1 MTRNEIDS
9 LEMIESVIA
18 FLESNLDL
26 IKNNPAIMAKLTEL
40 KAHAATVKAMKP
52 VQVQRVKEDHAVK
65 KTGRETLVELIKSIT
80 DGLKAVAVATNNT
93 ALKSVCDYPQSS
105 LKDMR
110 ENNLVSLALQ
120 LAAKANEHEDEL
132 KTWNVQ
138 PEETEQLNDLA
149 SGYLSQNVDINLKK
163 NKSIQ
168 ATSSIGDHISAALQQ
183 LNEEMDVML
192 SSFKRANPDFFNGYQ
207 LARQIT
213 HHAATHT
220 TKKTDT
226 GATE

>member
-1 MTRNEIDS
+1 MKRKEIDS

-18 FLESNLDL
+18 FLEAHLEL
-26 IKNNPAIMAKLTEL
+26 IANNPAVMAKLTEL
-40 KAHAATVKAMKP
+40 KAHAATVKTMKP
-52 VQVQRVKEDHAVK
+52 VQLQRGKEDHAVK
-65 KTGRETLVELIKSIT
+65 ITERESLVELIKSTT

-110 ENNLVSLALQ
+110 ENDLVNLALQ
-120 LAAKANEHEDEL
+120 LVAKAKEHEDEL

-149 SGYLSQNVDINLKK
+149 SGYLSQNVDMNLKK
-163 NKSIQ
+163 DKSIQ
-168 ATSSIGDHISAALQQ
+168 ATSSIIDHISDAMQL

-192 SSFKRANPDFFNGYQ
+192 APFKRANPDFFNGYQ

-213 HHAATHT
+213 HHAATHSN
-220 TKKTDT
+220 KKT
-226 GATE
+226 ATDAKE

>member
-1 MTRNEIDS
+1 MRRNEIDS

-18 FLESNLDL
+18 FLEANIEL

-52 VQVQRVKEDHAVK
+52 VQVERGKEDHAVK
-65 KTGRETLVELIKSIT
+65 KTKRETLVELIKSTT
-80 DGLKAVAVATNNT
+80 DGLKAVAVSTNNT
-93 ALKSVCDYPQSS
+93 ALKTVCDYPQSS

-110 ENNLVSLALQ
+110 ENDLVNLALQ
-120 LAAKANEHEDEL
+120 LAAKAKEYEDEL

-138 PEETEQLNDLA
+138 PEETEQLQDLA

-163 NKSIQ
+163 NKSVQ
-168 ATSSIGDHISAALQQ
+168 ATSSIGDHISAALQ
-183 LNEEMDVML
+183 LLSEEMDVML
-192 SSFKRANPDFFNGYQ
+192 TPFKRANPDFFNGYQ
-207 LARQIT
+207 LARQT
-213 HHAATHT
+213 SHRAATHSN
-220 TKKTDT
+220 KKTDT

>member
-18 FLESNLDL
+18 FLEGNIEL
-26 IKNNPAIMAKLTEL
+26 IENNPAIRAKLTEL
-40 KAHAATVKAMKP
+40 KAHVTKVKAMKP
-52 VQVQRVKEDHAVK
+52 VQLERGKDDHAVK
-65 KTGRETLVELIKSIT
+65 KTKRETLVELIKSTT
-80 DGLKAVAVATNNT
+80 DGLKAVAVSTNNT
-93 ALKSVCDYPQSS
+93 ALKTVCNYPQSS

-110 ENNLVSLALQ
+110 ENDLVNLALQ
-120 LAAKANEHEDEL
+120 LVAKAKEYEVEL

-149 SGYLSQNVDINLKK
+149 SNYLSQNVDMNLKK
-163 NKSIQ
+163 DKSIQ
-168 ATSSIGDHISAALQQ
+168 ATSSIVDHISAAMQ
-183 LNEEMDVML
+183 LLSEEMDVML
-192 SSFKRANPDFFNGYQ
+192 TPFKRANPDFFNGYQ

-220 TKKTDT
+220 TKKKDT
-226 GATE
+226 GAKE

>member
-120 LAAKANEHEDEL
+120 LVAKANEHEDEL

-207 LARQIT
+207 LARQTT
-213 HHAATHT
+213 HRAATHSD
-220 TKKTDT
+220 KKT
-226 GATE
+226 GMNGKI

>member
-1 MTRNEIDS
+1 MKRNEIDS

-18 FLESNLDL
+18 FLEGKIEL
-26 IKNNPAIMAKLTEL
+26 IENNPAVMAKLTEL

-52 VQVQRVKEDHAVK
+52 VQVERGKEDHAVK
-65 KTGRETLVELIKSIT
+65 KTKRETLVELIKSTT

-93 ALKSVCDYPQSS
+93 ALKSICDYPQSS

-110 ENNLVSLALQ
+110 ENDLVDLALR
-120 LAAKANEHEDEL
+120 LVDKAKEHEDEL

-138 PEETEQLNDLA
+138 PEETEQLQDLA
-149 SGYLSQNVDINLKK
+149 SNYLSQNVDINLKK
-163 NKSIQ
+163 DKSVQ
-168 ATSSIGDHISAALQQ
+168 ATSNIGDHISAAL
-183 LNEEMDVML
+183 LLLSEEMDVML

-207 LARQIT
+207 LARQT
-213 HHAATHT
+213 SHRAATHSN
-220 TKKTDT
+220 KKTDT